1 MDWETVEHLLRV
13 AELSRGHSPGSAE
26 AKINEMARLELEAL
40 INSPI
45 EEETED
51 ES

>member
-13 AELSRGHSPGSAE
+13 AELSRGHPPGSAE
-26 AKINEMARLELEAL
+26 AKVNERARLELEAMV
-40 INSPI
+40 NQPI

-51 ES
+51 E